1 MRRAGVVREMPKER
15 RVVKLG
21 TIIDE
26 GESARFVPTR
36 ARQTITAAADSQ
48 YDVPTF
54 LRKQAD

>member
-1 MRRAGVVREMPKER
+1 MRRTNVVREMPKER

-26 GESARFVPTR
+26 GEGSRFVPTDK
-36 ARQTITAAADSQ
+36 TNDPAAADSQ